1 MDDELYDRSS
11 ESAVIASLVFHPEFF
26 YQCEQLSPH
35 QFTDSGNA
43 YLYYAVTELI
53 KRGLTRIDRFDI
65 WHTLEKRADTREI
78 TRELLTLDKIQDF
91 LDHAQLVERSTV
103 EEYSMVV
110 NEVLTCAFKRDVTS
124 ALTQCRSICRSE
136 SREEIERR
144 IYETIDNVLTS
155 YSTNKDLKVY
165 KDVVD
170 KIWEAIVARHNGENQ
185 IAEFPFPA
193 LNHYVVMEPGELV
206 CFTGAAK
213 SGKSAMLLTCAID
226 LLKHGHSV
234 LYIDSELSEKLF
246 TIRLLSHLSGVKFSD
261 VRDGTYSPEE
271 GSALDRWREWIKEQR
286 FIHIYMPIFDEASMC
301 LAAKKAK
308 HMIDIDCIIVDYLKS
323 TSSKDEAFSVY
334 AEMGR
339 ISDALKNKLC
349 GDLNLIGLTGAQA
362 TASGKIAD
370 SARIARSVSTVIS
383 ISDKTPE
390 EIEQQGNDCGNKKL
404 RVVFNRNGD
413 QMNENEWIDMTFD
426 GPHITYRQALKQHE
440 ESAVQPY

>member
-1 MDDELYDRSS
+1 MYSVSS
-11 ESAVIASLVFHPEFF
+11 ESAVIASLLFHPDF
-26 YQCEQLSPH
+26 YYRCEQLTPH
-35 QFTDSGNA
+35 HFTDSSNV
-43 YLYYAVTELI
+43 YLYYAVSELI
-53 KRGLTRIDRFDI
+53 KRGVTNIDLYDI
-65 WHTLEKRADTREI
+65 AHIITQILEEREDTRARSSEAI
-78 TRELLTLDKIQDF
+78 TLDKIRDF
-91 LDHAQLVERSTV
+91 IDIAPSISRATG
-103 EEYSMVV
+103 EEYDMVADD
-110 NEVLTCAFKRDVTS
+110 VLLKAFKRDVTS
-124 ALTQCRSICRSE
+124 ALTHCQSICRAE

-170 KIWEAIVARHNGENQ
+170 KIWSGIVARHNGE
-185 IAEFPFPA
+185 AKVVEFPFPA
-193 LNHYVVMEPGELV
+193 LNQYVVMEPGELI

-213 SGKSAMLLTCAID
+213 SGKSAMLLTCAVD

-261 VRDGTYSPEE
+261 VRDGAYSPEE
-271 GSALDRWREWIKEQR
+271 GKILDSWREWMKKQK

-323 TSSKDEAFSVY
+323 TSAKDEAFSVY

-339 ISDALKNKLC
+339 VSDALKNKLC

-370 SARIARSVSTVIS
+370 SARIARSVSTVVS
-383 ISDKTPE
+383 ITDKTLE
-390 EIEQQGNDCGNKKL
+390 EMEQQGSDCGNKKL

-413 QMNENEWIDMTFD
+413 QMNENEWIDMAFD
-426 GPHITYRQALKQHE
+426 GPHITYRQASKQHE
-440 ESAVQPY
+440 EAAAKPY